1 MRFIATGQNVLW
13 RQAVRLPSFAA
24 IAILVF
30 AAAAAPS
37 RAQAPTVPHDA
48 DRSEPG
54 QNGSGQSGVSQS
66 VNASNGETGANA
78 PMDVATQTAMPQ
90 DPPAAA
96 DLRAL
101 SDLLSNPQLRA
112 WLYRQAAATPV
123 STSAAKPAAADPAPG
138 TLIVGPPSMMTGD
151 TMMFDLPGR
160 LATFRQSLDELFA
173 AFPRVPAELA
183 RVMAPLLSGMSGPG
197 PLGVALLVVAFVGF
211 GLGLQRLV
219 WWATTGLRK
228 RMIALPNETPEERLK
243 VAGLRLSYA
252 LAILAAFALGSI
264 GAFLTFS
271 WPPQLGQLL
280 LSLLQVAVIVR
291 FTTALGRIFLAP
303 GAERFRLTPM
313 ATTAAHFWFV
323 WSAVITGYFFFVE
336 VVLHVLHTNGMARPE
351 LHAFGIILGVVLL
364 ILAETVLWTY
374 PDRETGLHAKRSN
387 KGSTLFLT
395 VYLALAWSL
404 LFTGSIRLFWLAGIA
419 LIIPIVTTNARRTV
433 RNLLRP
439 DGAAIGEMQDAPS
452 LTVVV
457 FERGA
462 RAVILTLALLLV
474 AAILRIDLVAV
485 DPDELSSLWIVRAI
499 FDIALIALFGDFI
512 WHLAEAWIDRKVM
525 ASEAGPPGAERT
537 HAQAQ
542 NRMRTL
548 LPVLKNLLLVVLV
561 IIAGMTILSTLG
573 VAIGPLIASAGIVG
587 VAVGFGSQT
596 LVKDF
601 ISGFFFLLDDAFR
614 IGEYIE
620 SGNIRGTVEAFSLR
634 SLKIRHHRGALHT
647 VPFGALD
654 KITNYSR
661 DWVIDKIQVGVTYD
675 TDLNLAKKVIKQI
688 GKELAEEP
696 EFAPHILETLKMQG
710 VEQFGDFAIQIRM
723 KMMTKPGEQFAIRR
737 QAYAMIKQRFAE
749 TGIQFAFPTVTVAG
763 GATDTPGG
771 DTQAALANRALEL
784 IAPKVAP
791 AHDSAADRG

>member
-1 MRFIATGQNVLW
+1 MRFPATRPKIRRCRPTALTLVL
-13 RQAVRLPSFAA
+13 AASLALLTSALPSRGQTPATAPDRAQSSQTEASQGAVPPQGAA
-24 IAILVF
+24 PTAAS
-30 AAAAAPS
+30 AAAQP
-37 RAQAPTVPHDA
+37 DA
-48 DRSEPG
+48 
-54 QNGSGQSGVSQS
+54 
-66 VNASNGETGANA
+66 
-78 PMDVATQTAMPQ
+78 
-90 DPPAAA
+90 PAAA

-101 SDLLSNPQLRA
+101 SELLSNPQIRG
-112 WLYRQAAATPV
+112 WLDRQAAETGASEAAPVFAGTTGAPALTEGSLPGAAT
-123 STSAAKPAAADPAPG
+123 
-138 TLIVGPPSMMTGD
+138 LGPPSMMAGD
-151 TMMFDLPGR
+151 AAMMFDLPGR
-160 LATFRQSLDELFA
+160 IAMFRGTLDELLD

-183 RVMAPLLSGMSGPG
+183 RVTAPLLSGMSGPG
-197 PLGVALLVVAFVGF
+197 PLGIALLVLAFVGF
-211 GLGLQRLV
+211 GLGLQRLTF
-219 WWATTGLRK
+219 WSTTGLRN
-228 RMIALPNETPEERLK
+228 RMIARPNETPEERLRM
-243 VAGLRLSYA
+243 AGLRFAYA
-252 LAILAAFALGSI
+252 LAILFAFSLGSI
-264 GAFLTFS
+264 GAFLSFN
-271 WPPQLGQLL
+271 WPPQFGQLM
-280 LSLLQVAVIVR
+280 LSLLEVAVIVR

-313 ATTAAHFWFV
+313 ATATARFWFV
-323 WSAVITGYFFFVE
+323 WSAVMTGYFFFVQ
-336 VVLHVLHTNGMARPE
+336 VVLHFLHTNGMARPE
-351 LHAFGIILGVVLL
+351 LHAFGILLGVILL
-364 ILAETVLWTY
+364 ILAETLLWTY
-374 PDRETGLHAKRSN
+374 PDRETGLRSKRSN
-387 KGSTLFLT
+387 KASTLFLT
-395 VYLALAWSL
+395 IYLAFVWAL
-404 LFTGSIRLFWLAGIA
+404 LFTGSIRLFYLAGIA
-419 LIIPIVTTNARRTV
+419 LLLPILTTNARRTV

-439 DGAAIGEMQDAPS
+439 DGAATGETEATPS

-462 RAVILTLALLLV
+462 RALILILALLLIAGIV
-474 AAILRIDLVAV
+474 DIDLVAAE
-485 DPDELSSLWIVRAI
+485 PDEPSSFWILRAA
-499 FDIALIALFGDFI
+499 FDIALIALVGDFI

-525 ASEAGPPGAERT
+525 TSEAGAPGAERT

-561 IIAGMTILSTLG
+561 VVAGMTILSTLG
-573 VAIGPLIASAGIVG
+573 VAIAPLIASAGIVG
-587 VAVGFGSQT
+587 VAVGFGAQT

-675 TDLNLAKKVIKQI
+675 TDLGVAKKVIKQI

-737 QAYAMIKQRFAE
+737 QAYAMIKQRFAQN
-749 TGIQFAFPTVTVAG
+749 GISFAFPTVTVAG
-763 GATDTPGG
+763 GPSE
-771 DTQAALANRALEL
+771 AAEGEARAAIANRALEL
-784 IAPKVAP
+784 VAPKAAP
-791 AHDSAADRG
+791 ALDSAAERG